1 MNLFYPDLKGLTNNL
16 TMLQAPQASALD
28 SLVHRRRGRRREQI
42 SNLRGSTNN
51 SFSYLLYDGLM
62 NNDLH
67 RWDLTPEEA
76 VQIQKD
82 LRERLILK
90 WDKRPLTTIGGVD
103 ISLQP
108 ETARAA
114 IVVIQYPELT
124 PLEAV
129 LADAPLLFPYIPG
142 LLSFREGPAVLA
154 AWAKL
159 QNKPDL
165 LMFDGQGIA
174 HPRGI
179 GIASQMG
186 LWLDRPTIG
195 VAKSKLYGRH
205 ADVGPLRGDK
215 AELMDRK
222 GNLIG
227 HVLRTKERTK
237 PLYVSPGHLI
247 DVEHATSFVL
257 ACGAGYRLPE
267 PTRWA
272 HKVAAGDNWPADGD
286 DRQPRLL

>member
-1 MNLFYPDLKGLTNNL
+1 M
-16 TMLQAPQASALD
+16 S
-28 SLVHRRRGRRREQI
+28 R
-42 SNLRGSTNN
+42 
-51 SFSYLLYDGLM
+51 
-62 NNDLH
+62 DLH

-82 LRERLILK
+82 LRDRLILK
-90 WDKRPLTTIGGVD
+90 WDKRDVSTIGGVD

-108 ETARAA
+108 EIARAA
-114 IVVIQYPELT
+114 IVVIRYPELT
-124 PLEAV
+124 PVEAV
-129 LADAPLLFPYIPG
+129 IADAPLVFPYIPG
-142 LLSFREGPAVLA
+142 LLSFREGPAFLA

-159 QNKPDL
+159 RNKPDL

-195 VAKSKLYGRH
+195 VAKSKLYGKH
-205 ADVGPLRGDK
+205 EEVGPLRGDR
-215 AELMDRK
+215 AELIDRK
-222 GNLIG
+222 GNVIG
-227 HVLRTKERTK
+227 HVLRTKEKTK

-247 DVEHATSFVL
+247 DVEHATQFVL
-257 ACGAGYRLPE
+257 TCSAGYRLPE

-272 HKVAAGDNWPADGD
+272 HKVAGGEKLPVQD
-286 DRQPRLL
+286 DDSQPRLL